1 MLIKTYTK
9 INNTQ
14 NKTKDGKEE
23 MIINVR
29 TLEEKVEN
37 NILEGR
43 ALENAKETLEKI
55 ENRINLCD
63 TWVLEN
69 NEGTHGTRIVITKEG
84 NIDLYLCIMEK
95 YASKTTY
102 MRVGNFQPEFGAGT
116 VFLEKEKEYQKLG
129 NMLNA
134 LNKKCE
140 KYGFYFDTKNN
151 RNILAQARAEYK
163 KAVTVEEKI
172 NIVDA
177 FEEELINTPKEDV
190 VKVLEKIFINDD
202 MLVDNYYTLSDELN
216 DDRNALN
223 TLAVDSV
230 REVVEICLEK
240 NVVTDTEMFVID
252 YAYDNLEGICE
263 HTKTMMEI
271 IRFKEKNIVP
281 KYEDFIVGDIY
292 PVEDEEK
299 IAKFELCNLRVEI
312 NHEEKEVLVYDVTK
326 QLEGQVDLISYEKS
340 IEESEKLESP
350 IKIKTVE
357 TTEKKEKKEM
367 DTINKNTLNNRMKK
381 LGEFLKETKDKDII
395 ENKIYEL
402 FPKAIEVDVFDDD
415 DETIFFLVGQE
426 YIGKA
431 PTRKEMRELDENY
444 GRTTRI
450 YGLSV
455 YIEVDTHEIKI
466 QSSVGI
472 DYVDIWGYKHYT
484 NYTVKKIEIELPLTM
499 EVAKE
504 KIEYLK
510 NRYENGMSAS
520 LAYGYITELTR
531 RECTEEVE
539 KLVNEVVSYYEKEQK
554 KEDEKNKFEHV
565 YKTINKIHH
574 MFAERTIK
582 ISRALFKLDRLYECC
597 YNDELKTLVDETV
610 ELYKKAEDSK
620 YREVIRKQVTELVE
634 EKCREGLQEKINILE
649 KEVTS
654 EITPADAN
662 KILHKMAL
670 FTNTQWNNEDGF
682 CITTESKRSMCFG
695 VGNPDEIED
704 DYERVVGVRNIQ
716 YGIEYAKEKNII
728 MTFVVGKLEYI
739 KNGEVRT
746 IEKHYLFHKEIDC
759 KPELEEDNII

>member
-1 MLIKTYTK
+1 MV
-9 INNTQ
+9 
-14 NKTKDGKEE
+14 
-23 MIINVR
+23 INVR
-29 TLEEKVEN
+29 TLEEKIEN
-37 NILEGR
+37 GILEGR
-43 ALENAKETLEKI
+43 ALKNAKETLEKI

-190 VKVLEKIFINDD
+190 VKVLEKIFINGD

-252 YAYDNLEGICE
+252 YAYDKLEGICE
-263 HTKTMMEI
+263 YTKTMMEI

-292 PVEDEEK
+292 PVENEEK
-299 IAKFELCNLRVEI
+299 IAKFELCNLQVEI

-357 TTEKKEKKEM
+357 TIEKKEKKEM
-367 DTINKNTLNNRMKK
+367 DTINKNALNNRMVK
-381 LGEFLKETKDKDII
+381 LGELLKETKDKDII
-395 ENKIYEL
+395 EKKIYEL
-402 FPKAIEVDVFDDD
+402 FPKAMEIEVFDRDN
-415 DETIFFLVGQE
+415 TIYFLVGQE
-426 YIGKA
+426 YGGKE
-431 PTRKEMRELDENY
+431 PTKKEMRELDADY

-455 YIEVDTHEIKI
+455 YIEVDTHEIKMH
-466 QSSVGI
+466 SSIGV
-472 DYVDIWGYKHYT
+472 DYVDTWGCKHYT
-484 NYTVKKIEIELPLTM
+484 SHTVKEIEILCENVDYSTELEKKSVPQDEKFVELRPVKINDNLYKYDILYAGVLINGVKVTGIDEDGDEIQRIEGIDEDGNIFIDCEFEYLRPIVEKKYKEIETPDKSELAKQIKEHINAILDLSTQENNDVGYMYKKTVAVKKDNVYEFTSEFEDMWTGMTVHIGNSANIFGIPNSEKSILTYEIELVLMNKKSINDAILDIEKKIKSKFEYAYSKSIT
-499 EVAKE
+499 VKE
-504 KIEYLK
+504 E
-510 NRYENGMSAS
+510 
-520 LAYGYITELTR
+520 
-531 RECTEEVE
+531 EEVYV
-539 KLVNEVVSYYEKEQK
+539 LTYA
-554 KEDEKNKFEHV
+554 D
-565 YKTINKIHH
+565 
-574 MFAERTIK
+574 
-582 ISRALFKLDRLYECC
+582 D
-597 YNDELKTLVDETV
+597 V
-610 ELYKKAEDSK
+610 ELFWCYKDAYD
-620 YREVIRKQVTELVE
+620 RMVTLANEMSE
-634 EKCREGLQEKINILE
+634 RFSNNYN
-649 KEVTS
+649 VT
-654 EITPADAN
+654 I
-662 KILHKMAL
+662 
-670 FTNTQWNNEDGF
+670 
-682 CITTESKRSMCFG
+682 
-695 VGNPDEIED
+695 D
-704 DYERVVGVRNIQ
+704 DYS
-716 YGIEYAKEKNII
+716 AKMETFSWKITKKNI
-728 MTFVVGKLEYI
+728 K
-739 KNGEVRT
+739 
-746 IEKHYLFHKEIDC
+746 
-759 KPELEEDNII
+759 